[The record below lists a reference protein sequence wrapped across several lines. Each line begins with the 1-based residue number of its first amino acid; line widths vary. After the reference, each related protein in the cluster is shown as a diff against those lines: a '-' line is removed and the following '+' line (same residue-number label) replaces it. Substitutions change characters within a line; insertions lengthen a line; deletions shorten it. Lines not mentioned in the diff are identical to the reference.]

1 MQTVGLPLTEKP
13 MPEFRFQRTP
23 GEEPLLQVDV
33 LDRSTRWERA
43 PLYSILWL
51 AEGRGLCRNGRVLHR
66 VQAPAL
72 ICATPY
78 QDLELLPDGE
88 PFRGRRLRFHGDFY
102 CIERHKAEV
111 SCNGVI
117 FNNVYSVPHVALD
130 AEGHE
135 QVARYLDL
143 LEADFRHAGEPGWQ
157 DMAIAHL
164 KILLII
170 ATRLKRREIESTEG
184 EWPAA
189 AQPMLLRLRQ
199 LIETHFREW
208 HKPSEYAAAL
218 QLSGNALAK
227 LTARHLL
234 KTPTELIVERSLLEA
249 KRLLHFTPLSVK
261 EIAFQLGFADFGY
274 FGRWFKKHA
283 GITPTNYRD
292 RVGIVLLE

>member
-1 MQTVGLPLTEKP
+1 MT
-13 MPEFRFQRTP
+13 EFRFQRAP
-23 GEEPLLQVDV
+23 GEEPLLQ
-33 LDRSTRWERA
+33 LDAFETSTRWVRV

-51 AEGRGLCRNGRVLHR
+51 AEGRCICRNGRVRHAIR
-66 VQAPAL
+66 APAL
-72 ICATPY
+72 IFATPF
-78 QDLELLPDGE
+78 QDLELLPDEGS
-88 PFRGRRLRFHGDFY
+88 FRGRRLRFHGDFY

-117 FNNVYSVPHVALD
+117 FNNVYAVPYVALD
-130 AEGHE
+130 AEGHQ
-135 QVARYLDL
+135 QVSRYLDL
-143 LEADFRHAGEPGWQ
+143 LEADFRHADEPGWQ

-170 ATRLKRREIESTEG
+170 ATRLKRREIELAEAG
-184 EWPAA
+184 WPAA

-199 LIETHFREW
+199 LIETHFSEW

-227 LTARHLL
+227 LTQRHLL

-249 KRLLHFTPLSVK
+249 KRLLHFTPLSIK

-283 GITPTNYRD
+283 GITPTEYRD